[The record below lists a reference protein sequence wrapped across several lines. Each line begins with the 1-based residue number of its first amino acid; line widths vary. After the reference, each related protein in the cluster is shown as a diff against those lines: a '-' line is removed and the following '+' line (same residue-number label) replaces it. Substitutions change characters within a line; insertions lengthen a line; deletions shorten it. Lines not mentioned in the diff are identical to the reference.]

1 MSDETPSLDK
11 LVPRVREMLYLDDDS
26 DDQLLNS
33 YVKAATSFIHNAIG
47 EDVNGFYDDSR
58 VVSLVDIAVMSLAGT
73 YYQNRLA
80 LSDVQTYTVDLTVNS
95 IIGQLRGLYNT
106 FAEKGDD
113 DNSEKY
119 LSLSYISYDSSS

>member
-11 LVPRVREMLYLDDDS
+11 LVPRVREMPYLDDDS

-113 DNSEKY
+113 DNGEK
-119 LSLSYISYDSSS
+119 

>member
-1 MSDETPSLDK
+1 MSDETTSLDK

-58 VVSLVDIAVMSLAGT
+58 VVSLVEIAVMSLAGT

-80 LSDVQTYTVDLTVNS
+80 LSDTQTYPVDLTVNS
-95 IIGQLRGLYNT
+95 IIGQLRGIRTT
-106 FAEKGDD
+106 FEEKGDE
-113 DNSEKY
+113 DNGKK
-119 LSLSYISYDSSS
+119 

>member
-1 MSDETPSLDK
+1 MSDEAPSLDK

-80 LSDVQTYTVDLTVNS
+80 LSDTQTYPIDLTVNS
-95 IIGQLRGLYNT
+95 IIGQLRGLRN
-106 FAEKGDD
+106 
-113 DNSEKY
+113 
-119 LSLSYISYDSSS
+119 SYDEESDKNETSDQPAES

>member
-47 EDVNGFYDDSR
+47 EDINEFYDDSR

-73 YYQNRLA
+73 YCRHFDEL
-80 LSDVQTYTVDLTVNS
+80 LMC
-95 IIGQLRGLYNT
+95 G
-106 FAEKGDD
+106 
-113 DNSEKY
+113 
-119 LSLSYISYDSSS
+119 

>member
-1 MSDETPSLDK
+1 MSGENQSALDP
-11 LVPRVREMLYLDDDS
+11 LVPRVRDMLYLDDDS
-26 DDQLLNS
+26 DNMLLNS
-33 YVKAATSFIHNAIG
+33 YIKAAQSFVHNAIG
-47 EDVNGFYDDSR
+47 DDVNGFYDDSR

-113 DNSEKY
+113 D
-119 LSLSYISYDSSS
+119 

>member
-26 DDQLLNS
+26 DDRLLNS

-47 EDVNGFYDDSR
+47 EDINGFYDDSR

-80 LSDVQTYTVDLTVNS
+80 ISSAPNHDVDLTVNS
-95 IIGQLRGLYNT
+95 IVGQLRGLRDS
-106 FAEKGDD
+106 FAEGSDGNGK
-113 DNSEKY
+113 
-119 LSLSYISYDSSS
+119 

>member
-80 LSDVQTYTVDLTVNS
+80 LSDTQTYPIDLTVNS
-95 IIGQLRGLYNT
+95 IIGQLRGLRN
-106 FAEKGDD
+106 
-113 DNSEKY
+113 
-119 LSLSYISYDSSS
+119 SYDEESDKNETSDQSAES

>member
-80 LSDVQTYTVDLTVNS
+80 LSDTQTYPIDLTVNS
-95 IIGQLRGLYNT
+95 IIGQLRGLRN
-106 FAEKGDD
+106 
-113 DNSEKY
+113 
-119 LSLSYISYDSSS
+119 SYDEESDKNETSDQPAEP

>member
-11 LVPRVREMLYLDDDS
+11 LVPRVREMLYLDDNS
-26 DDQLLNS
+26 DDQLINS
-33 YVKAATSFIHNAIG
+33 YVNAAKSFIHNAIG
-47 EDVNGFYDDSR
+47 EDINGFYDDSR

-113 DNSEKY
+113 DNGEK
-119 LSLSYISYDSSS
+119 

>member
-1 MSDETPSLDK
+1 MSDETPNLDK

-80 LSDVQTYTVDLTVNS
+80 LSDTQTYPIDLTVNS
-95 IIGQLRGLYNT
+95 IIGQLRGLRN
-106 FAEKGDD
+106 
-113 DNSEKY
+113 
-119 LSLSYISYDSSS
+119 SYDEESDKNETSD

>member
-113 DNSEKY
+113 DNGEKQ
-119 LSLSYISYDSSS
+119 LSLSSLSYAS

>member
-106 FAEKGDD
+106 FSEKGDD
-113 DNSEKY
+113 DNGEK
-119 LSLSYISYDSSS
+119 

>member
-26 DDQLLNS
+26 
-33 YVKAATSFIHNAIG
+33 AATSFIHNAIG

-80 LSDVQTYTVDLTVNS
+80 LSDVQTYTIDLTVNS

-113 DNSEKY
+113 DNGEK
-119 LSLSYISYDSSS
+119 